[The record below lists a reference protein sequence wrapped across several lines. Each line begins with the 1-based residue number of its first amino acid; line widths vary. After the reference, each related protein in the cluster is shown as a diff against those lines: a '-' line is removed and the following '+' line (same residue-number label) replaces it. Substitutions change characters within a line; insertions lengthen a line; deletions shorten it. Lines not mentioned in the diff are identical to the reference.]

1 MFDRLDHLKEI
12 KLHNN
17 AFSGPLPRSFGKAA
31 VLGKHDAHCA
41 RSASSEVRNDYHWM
55 KHC

>member
-31 VLGKHDAHCA
+31 VLGKHHAHCA